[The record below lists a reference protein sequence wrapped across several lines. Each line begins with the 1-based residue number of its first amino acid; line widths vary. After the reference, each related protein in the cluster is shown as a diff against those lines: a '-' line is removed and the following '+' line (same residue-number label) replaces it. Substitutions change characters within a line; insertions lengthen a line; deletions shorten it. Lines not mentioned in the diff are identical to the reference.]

1 MKWLIVVILIKINL
15 SLSAQATYRIPD
27 QDRRWRSLNLS
38 AIQKEQIR
46 TIIKRQRMQH
56 YLDWVTLNTVL
67 NLEQK
72 KKLKEWKKSRRKK
85 EKKHST
91 L

>member
-85 EKKHST
+85 
-91 L
+91 

>member
-1 MKWLIVVILIKINL
+1 
-15 SLSAQATYRIPD
+15 
-27 QDRRWRSLNLS
+27 
-38 AIQKEQIR
+38 
-46 TIIKRQRMQH
+46 MQH